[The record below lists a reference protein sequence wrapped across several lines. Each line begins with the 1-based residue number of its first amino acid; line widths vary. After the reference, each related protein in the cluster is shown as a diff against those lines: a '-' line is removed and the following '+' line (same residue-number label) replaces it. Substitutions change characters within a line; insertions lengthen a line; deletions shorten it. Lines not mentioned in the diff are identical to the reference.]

1 MKLNSSIPIK
11 LATLHECEEIAR
23 MSRDYIE
30 HGMGWSWNEQ
40 RVLRAIKEP
49 ETVVAVV
56 KTAREIQGFAIMQ
69 FGEEAAHLNLLAVK
83 PRHRRRGLGKHLI
96 HWLEETAQTA
106 GTFKISLEL
115 RESNWAAYQ
124 FYEHLGY
131 RPIKRI
137 AGYYQ
142 AREAAIRMGRDVTVR
157 E

>member
-1 MKLNSSIPIK
+1 MKLNSSVPIK
-11 LATLHECEEIAR
+11 LAAQQECEEIAR

-30 HGMGWSWNEQ
+30 HGLGWSWDKQ

-49 ETVVAVV
+49 EIVVAVA
-56 KTAREIQGFAIMQ
+56 KAGQEIQGFAIMQ
-69 FGEEAAHLNLLAVK
+69 FGEDAAHLNLLAVK
-83 PRHRRRGLGKHLI
+83 PRHRRRGLGRRLI

-115 RESNWAAYQ
+115 RESNREAFR

-142 AREAAIRMGRDVTVR
+142 AREAAIRMGRDVSVR
-157 E
+157 